1 MIEDQVSHVLLAAL
15 LSGVTIAGVAA
26 LIVPPTRRLATRV
39 RPYTVIS
46 RTSLGRAPDL
56 TDPGASSVLGSGA
69 FGRVFGPIVSSI
81 AHRFGRLLDSGT
93 ETAMALKIR
102 QAGMFRDAPEGQ
114 RVAEFRIRQ
123 LGAGALGSV
132 TGFVAGQV
140 FVMGTGVTLAL
151 AALGFIGGVGRYR
164 GALESAIED
173 RRNRMRIEI
182 YTVNQ
187 ILAMHVRVGG
197 GVVQAVQ
204 QVVGRGVGDVVDE
217 LAEALRLHRHGIPAA
232 ASFSRASRLT
242 PEPACART
250 YMLLAAAEERG
261 SDLAGALLAL
271 AEDVREARREAVKV
285 NAAKRRAAT
294 LIPTIAI
301 LAPVL
306 LIFVAAPLP
315 SIIFGTF

>member
-1 MIEDQVSHVLLAAL
+1 MIEDQLTRILFAAL
-15 LSGVTIAGVAA
+15 ASGVLVAGLASL
-26 LIVPPTRRLATRV
+26 LIPPTRRLSSRV
-39 RPYTVIS
+39 RPYTAIS
-46 RTSLGRAPDL
+46 RISLGRPPDL
-56 TDPGASSVLGSGA
+56 TSPTGGSLVGDGA
-69 FGRVFGPIVSSI
+69 FGRVFGPIVMSL
-81 AHRFGRLLDSGT
+81 ANRFGRLLDSGA
-93 ETAMALKIR
+93 EQSMALRIR
-102 QAGMFRDAPEGQ
+102 QAGMFQDAPEEQ
-114 RVAEFRIRQ
+114 RVMEFRIRQ
-123 LGAGALGSV
+123 LGAGAVGAILG
-132 TGFVAGQV
+132 FAAGRV
-140 FVMGTGVTLAL
+140 FVMGSGVTLAL
-151 AALGFIGGVGRYR
+151 TLLGFIGGVGRYR
-164 GALESAIED
+164 GAVDAAIDE

-204 QVVGRGVGDVVDE
+204 KVVSRGVGDVVDE
-217 LAEALRLHRHGIPAA
+217 LAEALRLHRHGVPAA
-232 ASFSRASRLT
+232 EAFNRASRLT

-250 YMLLAAAEERG
+250 YSLLAAAEERG

-271 AEDVREARREAVKV
+271 AEDVREARREAVKA

-294 LIPTIAI
+294 LIPTIAV